1 MVSWKRTLTQDPT
14 PLRHHNVVRYP
25 LPDDIVVERDLPIP
39 AADGTILR
47 ADVYRPGHAAD
58 EQCPAL
64 VAVTPYGKNAGV
76 DDYPI
81 DFAAL
86 AASGTFVGDLELS
99 EATSFEAP
107 DPAYWVPR
115 GYTVVV
121 ADMRGCFASAGRP
134 RLLLGRAAAD
144 AAAVI
149 EWTAEQPWCTGK
161 VGLAGASYLATLQWY
176 TAALAPPHLAAIAP
190 WEGITDPCRDT
201 LTHGGIPETRY
212 SEFWYRAMHTG
223 SKPASASLRRL
234 TPWLLRRFPD
244 RFRHV
249 AGPPKLEDVTVPALV
264 GASWSDQGPR
274 NRGSVEGYTRIG
286 SADKWLYTHGRKM
299 WQTYYSP
306 EALDVQ
312 RRFFDRFLKEED
324 NGFDAV
330 PRVRLETRHD
340 LRTYSERFEQDWPI
354 PDTRY
359 VPLYLDHGTSS
370 LEPTVPDEPQ
380 SRRTFPVAGDE
391 LTFTTTFT
399 EDTEITGHTALRLWV
414 QAKDANDMD
423 LFVGLKKLD
432 SSGEDVWFE
441 GHGGYEKG
449 FVAHGWIRVSHRALD
464 PEASTAYRPVLDYT
478 KYWPLLPG
486 QLVPVDIEI
495 MPHSTFFEAGSTLVL
510 LVTGHDLDDNP
521 AVGHDRTV
529 NQGFHIVHAGG
540 DFDSHLLLPVVP
552 ARPPAALEGA
562 AGGGNES
569 DPEQCGETPGFPHR
583 AARFVA
589 PDEMPIAW
597 SALGRQRVG
606 L

>member
-1 MVSWKRTLTQDPT
+1 MVSCRRTLTQDPT

-25 LPDDIVVERDLPIP
+25 LPDDIVVERDLPIRTG
-39 AADGTILR
+39 DGTILR
-47 ADVYRPGHAAD
+47 ADVYRPHHAAD
-58 EQCPAL
+58 EQLPAL
-64 VAVTPYGKNAGV
+64 VAVTPYGKSAGI
-76 DDYPI
+76 DDYPV

-86 AASGTFVGDLELS
+86 AASGTFVGDLGLS

-115 GYTVVV
+115 GYAVVV
-121 ADMRGCFASAGRP
+121 ADMRGCFASDGRP
-134 RLLLGRAAAD
+134 RLLLSRAAVD

-149 EWTAEQPWCTGK
+149 EWAAEQAWCTGK

-176 TAALAPPHLAAIAP
+176 TAALRPPHLAAIAP

-212 SEFWYRAMHTG
+212 SEFWYRAMNSG
-223 SKPASASLRRL
+223 ARPASTSLRRI

-249 AGPPKLEDVTVPALV
+249 APPPPDLEDVTVPALV
-264 GASWSDQGPR
+264 GVSWSDQGPR
-274 NRGSVEGYTRIG
+274 NRGSVEGYTRLG
-286 SADKWLYTHGRKM
+286 SSDKWLYTHGRKM
-299 WQTYYSP
+299 WQTYYSA
-306 EALDVQ
+306 EVLEVQ
-312 RRFFDRFLKEED
+312 RRFFDRFLKDED

-340 LRTYSERFEQDWPI
+340 LRTYSERFEQDWPV
-354 PDTRY
+354 PGTRY
-359 VPLYLDHGTSS
+359 VPLYLDHGTCS
-370 LEPTVPDEPQ
+370 LEDTLPGEPQ

-391 LTFTTTFT
+391 LVFTTTFT
-399 EDTEITGHTALRLWV
+399 EDTEVTGHAALRLWV

-432 SSGEDVWFE
+432 SRGHDVWFE
-441 GHGGYEKG
+441 GHGGYEEG

-464 PEASTAYRPVLDYT
+464 PEASTAYRPVLDLT

-495 MPHSTFFEAGSTLVL
+495 MPHSTFFEAGSTLA
-510 LVTGHDLDDNP
+510 LVVSGHDLDGNP

-529 NQGFHIVHAGG
+529 NRGFHIVHAGG

-552 ARPPAALEGA
+552 ARPPAPLAVDVAE
-562 AGGGNES
+562 NS
-569 DPEQCGETPGFPHR
+569 SEQSGQARGFPHQ
-583 AARFVA
+583 AAPFV
-589 PDEMPIAW
+589 PLDEVPIAW
-597 SALGRQRVG
+597 SALAHRQRAG